1 MADVSKDMG
10 VITALAQRMTEER
23 LPKALALKE
32 RVDKGAVLN
41 EVDLNFLEQVVE
53 DFEAVDHDELRFLFL
68 DERLEAFL
76 GLRRALGEQRVPEVA
91 EADALVEE

>member
-1 MADVSKDMG
+1 MAEVSKDMG
-10 VITALAQRMTEER
+10 VIVALAQRMTEER

-53 DFEAVDHDELRFLFL
+53 DANKILPLMQKNPKVLDIAGRMLELYK
-68 DERLEAFL
+68 EITTM
-76 GLRRALGEQRVPEVA
+76 ALANEQA
-91 EADALVEE
+91 KK

>member
-1 MADVSKDMG
+1 MAEVSKDMG
-10 VITALAQRMTEER
+10 VIVALAQRMTEER

-53 DFEAVDHDELRFLFL
+53 DANKILPLMQKNPKVLDIAGRMLELYK
-68 DERLEAFL
+68 EITTKALENEKA
-76 GLRRALGEQRVPEVA
+76 RK
-91 EADALVEE
+91 

>member
-10 VITALAQRMTEER
+10 VIAALAQRMTEER

-53 DFEAVDHDELRFLFL
+53 DAGKILPLMQKNPKVLDIAGRMMELYK
-68 DERLEAFL
+68 EITAK
-76 GLRRALGEQRVPEVA
+76 ALANEQA
-91 EADALVEE
+91 KK